1 MQYAIVEDG
10 IVTNVIVLY
19 PQGAAEFPY
28 AVACRDIPVTIG
40 DTWDGKD
47 FTRDGEKVPTE
58 ADQLRQSVEDKQA
71 SLEVLGVGTELAEVQ
86 LAKPYLV
93 KAAQMLDDSDSLKVL
108 GIYPTWEELVTLGS
122 VTSEVGYK
130 FTYKG
135 DLYKCIQPNPGF
147 QASWV
152 PGQGTESLYARI
164 DETHAG
170 TLNDPIPYEG
180 NMALVNGLYYSQSG
194 VVYKCIRDTVNPVYH
209 ALSDLVGLYVEV
221 AA

>member
-40 DTWDGKD
+40 DAWDGKD

-93 KAAQMLDDSDSLKVL
+93 KAAQMLDDSDSLKVQ

-135 DLYKCIQPNPGF
+135 DLYKCIQSNPGF

-152 PGQGTESLYARI
+152 PGQGTESLYTRI

-170 TLNDPIPYEG
+170 TPNDPIPYEG

-194 VVYKCIRDTVNPVYH
+194 VVYKCIRDTANPVYH